1 MLVQEEGR
9 AARNQIA
16 FHVDLAAPM
25 SGTVSLTHLFC
36 ALFHF
41 IYIGLPLHC
50 LIIIFF

>member
-25 SGTVSLTHLFC
+25 SGKINTSILCFIL
-36 ALFHF
+36 F